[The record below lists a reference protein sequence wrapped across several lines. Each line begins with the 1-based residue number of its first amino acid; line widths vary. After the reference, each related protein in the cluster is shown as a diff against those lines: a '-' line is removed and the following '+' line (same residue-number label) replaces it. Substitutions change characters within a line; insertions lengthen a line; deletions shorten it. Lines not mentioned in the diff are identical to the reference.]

1 MAHGKVRRLGAESA
15 VPPAIAAQ
23 LVTSTSSSAYN
34 GVDDINHL
42 GILAGVLVYKVVAW
56 ARVARV
62 LVMQRSLLQQRT
74 GPTLA
79 SPHPDH
85 CASSPSA
92 GTENIYVFYTKGNCF
107 NMRG

>member
-1 MAHGKVRRLGAESA
+1 MGKCVDWEQTLQFPQPCSA
-15 VPPAIAAQ
+15 VQ

-42 GILAGVLVYKVVAW
+42 GLLAGVLVYKVVAW

-62 LVMQRSLLQQRT
+62 LVMQHSLLQQRT

-85 CASSPSA
+85 CACSPA

-107 NMRG
+107 NRRG